1 MAVSIAQYVDLLFKK
16 LQGVAK
22 TANAT
27 VKGASNESIASPAFL
42 RGDIVWMQ
50 SDQIPST
57 AQAVSN
63 ISNARINGNSVQCVA
78 DTTVPPIGGIY
89 PTWLSNVSYWIP
101 QELGATWLPKVF
113 VGPSGAANIQATG
126 TQIFSAGISGV
137 GEYYFDTQ
145 AGVLNFIG
153 ETIPS
158 VLTAGNVVYI
168 SGYEYVGAIGVTNQ
182 PGNLTVGNLSIT
194 STTANRVL
202 YTNNDKFVVTTN
214 NLTFDGASLVLTGT
228 ANVSANVSVG
238 NLYSA
243 GLIDAVGNV
252 NGNNF
257 NVTNALSVNGNAII
271 GGDLVVNGNLTYVN
285 VTDLTVEDPIIGLGR
300 GANDAPLTTNDG
312 KDRGEQ
318 LWYYSGSEKSA
329 FIGYDN
335 SAGNLLAAVD
345 VTIANEIVTVNQF
358 GTWQIGNLYGESALI
373 TGNVDAANISSTG
386 NISAIGNVMAG
397 NVISSGAVI
406 GNVEISGNLTV
417 LNLTVID
424 YFQGNIVNIS
434 NTISAMGTITG
445 GNLVSNAAISA
456 ATTINATGNITG
468 GNLISNAAVS
478 AATTIDATGNITGG
492 NLITTGLASVTGNIT
507 SGNVITVGIANIGTL
522 EVTGTGSITGN
533 ANVGNL
539 STAGQIVAIGNITGG
554 NISAG
559 SGIISTTGNINGGN
573 LNATASITAGTTV
586 IATGNITGGN
596 INSNATFTGV
606 TANISGNVNA
616 GNVNIDTALNVP
628 NVTVSGNILAGN
640 VNSNAAVTGVTIT
653 ASGNLV
659 GSNANITNGVY
670 SATVDATGNITGGNI
685 ITAGLTSTGTLE
697 TAGNALI
704 GGNLI
709 VQGNITYIN
718 IDDLRVEDPIIILG
732 TGPNGAPLIVDDGK
746 DRGIYMEYFETGL
759 GNAFVG
765 FKNSSG
771 NMVIANNVEFTAND
785 VVGINSYGTLEAG
798 NLYIQSAVST
808 GNVTAGN
815 LTTTGITSTGSLTA
829 STTISATGN
838 ITGGN
843 INTAGNVDATGNVNG
858 TGAVFSGN
866 VTAQHFIGNIDAG
879 GANTNIQFND
889 GDILAGSAAFTFDKT
904 SNAVVATGNITG
916 ANLISN
922 AGIYGNTANI
932 TGNLFAGNVY
942 SGGVIDAV
950 GNITGG
956 NLITAGLITAVGN
969 ITGGNLITVGTANIA
984 TLEVTGT
991 ANVALTATVGNLSTL
1006 GVVSATSNITGGN
1019 LITAGLVSATGNING
1034 GNINT
1039 AGNVTA
1045 NYVIAESGLIGNV
1058 TIDDLNVGNVTAN
1071 GFANVTGNVTGGNL
1085 ITAGLITA
1093 IGNIT
1098 GGNLIT
1104 AGLITVVGN
1113 ILGSGAV
1120 FSGNVTSD
1128 TFIGNIVGNTGTI
1141 GNLTFANTTIS
1152 TQLANGN
1159 ITLSATG
1166 NSFVQI
1172 GGTYGLV
1179 VPAGN
1184 TAQRLAVGNVAGTVR
1199 FNTDVS
1205 RIEVYDGT
1213 EWDQIVSGV
1222 TSQALNGD
1230 GSTVAF
1236 TLDRASTAAAALIM
1250 LNGVVQRPGFAY
1262 DITPSPSTNLIFT
1275 EAPAVGDVIDIRY
1288 L

>member
-22 TANAT
+22 TANST
-27 VKGASNESIASPAFL
+27 VKNASNESIASPAFL
-42 RGDIVWMQ
+42 RGDIIWMQ
-50 SDQIPST
+50 SDDIPST

-63 ISNARINGNSVQCVA
+63 ISNARINGNSVECIA
-78 DTTVPPIGGIY
+78 DNTVPPIGGIY

-101 QELGATWLPKVF
+101 QEFGSTWLPKIY

-126 TQIFSAGISGV
+126 TQIFAAGIGGV

-202 YTNNDKFVVTTN
+202 YTNNDNFVVTN
-214 NLTFDGASLVLTGT
+214 NSLTFDGASLVLTGT
-228 ANVSANVSVG
+228 ANVSANLFAG
-238 NLYSA
+238 NVYS
-243 GLIDAVGNV
+243 GGVIDAVGDV

-257 NVTNALSVNGNAII
+257 NVTNELSVTGNAII

-285 VTDLTVEDPIIGLGR
+285 VTDLNVEDPIIGLGR
-300 GANDAPLTTNDG
+300 GANNTPLTINDG

-329 FIGYDN
+329 FIGYDD
-335 SAGNLLAAVD
+335 STGNLLAAVD

-386 NISAIGNVMAG
+386 NILAIGNVMAG

-456 ATTINATGNITG
+456 ATTIDATGNITG
-468 GNLISNAAVS
+468 GNLASNAAIS
-478 AATTIDATGNITGG
+478 AATTVDAVGNITGG
-492 NLITTGLASVTGNIT
+492 NLITTGV
-507 SGNVITVGIANIGTL
+507 
-522 EVTGTGSITGN
+522 
-533 ANVGNL
+533 
-539 STAGQIVAIGNITGG
+539 
-554 NISAG
+554 
-559 SGIISTTGNINGGN
+559 
-573 LNATASITAGTTV
+573 
-586 IATGNITGGN
+586 
-596 INSNATFTGV
+596 
-606 TANISGNVNA
+606 
-616 GNVNIDTALNVP
+616 
-628 NVTVSGNILAGN
+628 
-640 VNSNAAVTGVTIT
+640 
-653 ASGNLV
+653 
-659 GSNANITNGVY
+659 
-670 SATVDATGNITGGNI
+670 
-685 ITAGLTSTGTLE
+685 TSTDTLE
-697 TAGNALI
+697 TTGNALI

-709 VQGNITYIN
+709 VNGNITYIN

-732 TGPNGAPLIVDDGK
+732 TGPNGAPLTVDDGL
-746 DRGIYMEYFETGL
+746 DRGIYMEYYTTGL

-771 NMVIANNVEFTAND
+771 NMVIANDVAFTAND
-785 VVGINSYGTLEAG
+785 VVGINAYGTLEAG

-808 GNVTAGN
+808 GNVT
-815 LTTTGITSTGSLTA
+815 
-829 STTISATGN
+829 
-838 ITGGN
+838 
-843 INTAGNVDATGNVNG
+843 
-858 TGAVFSGN
+858 
-866 VTAQHFIGNIDAG
+866 
-879 GANTNIQFND
+879 
-889 GDILAGSAAFTFDKT
+889 
-904 SNAVVATGNITG
+904 G
-916 ANLISN
+916 ANLITN

-956 NLITAGLITAVGN
+956 NILSNGIVKLSNGAVLKDTEFQAIAFGNLAGQTTQGQYSVAVGYSAGSINQGLSAVAVGVNAGLENQGSIGVAVGEGAGTLSQGVGAIAVGGEAGYSNQGDNAIAIGVYAANSFQGNNSIAIGTYAGYDNQGNNSIELNATGANLNQTRANTFTVAPVRNDVANVSQVLFYNNTSKEITYGNTISIAGN
-969 ITGGNLITVGTANIA
+969 IAGGNLIT
-984 TLEVTGT
+984 
-991 ANVALTATVGNLSTL
+991 S
-1006 GVVSATSNITGGN
+1006 
-1019 LITAGLVSATGNING
+1019 
-1034 GNINT
+1034 
-1039 AGNVTA
+1039 
-1045 NYVIAESGLIGNV
+1045 
-1058 TIDDLNVGNVTAN
+1058 
-1071 GFANVTGNVTGGNL
+1071 
-1085 ITAGLITA
+1085 
-1093 IGNIT
+1093 
-1098 GGNLIT
+1098 
-1104 AGLITVVGN
+1104 GLITVVGN
-1113 ILGSGAV
+1113 IIGSGAV

-1128 TFIGNIVGNTGTI
+1128 TFIGNIIGNSGTV
-1141 GNLTFANTTIS
+1141 GNLTFGNTTIS
-1152 TQLANGN
+1152 TQLDNGN
-1159 ITLSATG
+1159 ITLAATG

-1179 VPAGN
+1179 VPVGT
-1184 TAQRLAVGNVAGTVR
+1184 TAQRLATGNLTGTVR

-1222 TSQALNGD
+1222 TNQILNGD

-1236 TLDRASTAAAALIM
+1236 VLDRASTSAAALIM
-1250 LNGVVQRPGFAY
+1250 LNGVVQLPGSAY
-1262 DITPSPSTNLIFT
+1262 EITPSPGTNLVFT
-1275 EAPAVGDVIDIRY
+1275 EAPAVGDTIDIRY

>member
-126 TQIFSAGISGV
+126 TQIFAAGISGV

-202 YTNNDKFVVTTN
+202 YTNNDNFVVTTN
-214 NLTFDGASLVLTGT
+214 NLTFDGSSLVLTGT

-257 NVTNALSVNGNAII
+257 NVTNALSVTGNAII

-285 VTDLTVEDPIIGLGR
+285 VTDLNVEDPIIGLGR
-300 GANDAPLTTNDG
+300 GANNAPLTTNDG

-335 SAGNLLAAVD
+335 STGNLLAAVD

-386 NISAIGNVMAG
+386 NILAIGNVMAG
-397 NVISSGAVI
+397 NVISLGAVI
-406 GNVEISGNLTV
+406 GNVEITGNLTV
-417 LNLTVID
+417 ANLTVID

-434 NTISAMGTITG
+434 NTISAMGTISG

-478 AATTIDATGNITGG
+478 AATTVDATGNITGG

-507 SGNVITVGIANIGTL
+507 SGNITTVGIANIGTL

-559 SGIISTTGNINGGN
+559 SGIISTTGNIDGGN
-573 LNATASITAGTTV
+573 LNATAGITAGTTV
-586 IATGNITGGN
+586 I
-596 INSNATFTGV
+596 
-606 TANISGNVNA
+606 
-616 GNVNIDTALNVP
+616 
-628 NVTVSGNILAGN
+628 
-640 VNSNAAVTGVTIT
+640 
-653 ASGNLV
+653 
-659 GSNANITNGVY
+659 
-670 SATVDATGNITGGNI
+670 ATGNITGGNI

-1006 GVVSATSNITGGN
+1006 GVVSAT
-1019 LITAGLVSATGNING
+1019 
-1034 GNINT
+1034 
-1039 AGNVTA
+1039 GNV
-1045 NYVIAESGLIGNV
+1045 
-1058 TIDDLNVGNVTAN
+1058 
-1071 GFANVTGNVTGGNL
+1071 
-1085 ITAGLITA
+1085 
-1093 IGNIT
+1093 T

-1113 ILGSGAV
+1113 IIGSGAV

-1159 ITLSATG
+1159 IALSATG

-1222 TSQALNGD
+1222 TSQTLNGD

-1236 TLDRASTAAAALIM
+1236 TLDRASTSAAALIM

-1262 DITPSPSTNLIFT
+1262 DMTPSPSTNLIFT

>member
-126 TQIFSAGISGV
+126 TQIFAAGISGV

-202 YTNNDKFVVTTN
+202 YTNNDNFVVTTN
-214 NLTFDGASLVLTGT
+214 NLTFDGSSLVLTGT

-257 NVTNALSVNGNAII
+257 NVTNALSVTGNAII

-285 VTDLTVEDPIIGLGR
+285 VTDLNVEDPIIGLGR
-300 GANDAPLTTNDG
+300 GANNAPLTTNDG

-335 SAGNLLAAVD
+335 STGNLLAAVD

-386 NISAIGNVMAG
+386 NILAIGNVMAG
-397 NVISSGAVI
+397 NVISLGAVI
-406 GNVEISGNLTV
+406 GNVEITGNLTV
-417 LNLTVID
+417 ANLTVID

-434 NTISAMGTITG
+434 NTISAMGTISG

-478 AATTIDATGNITGG
+478 AATTVDATGNITGG

-507 SGNVITVGIANIGTL
+507 SGNITTVGIANIGTL

-559 SGIISTTGNINGGN
+559 SGIISTTGNIDGGN
-573 LNATASITAGTTV
+573 LNATAGITAGTTV
-586 IATGNITGGN
+586 I
-596 INSNATFTGV
+596 
-606 TANISGNVNA
+606 
-616 GNVNIDTALNVP
+616 
-628 NVTVSGNILAGN
+628 
-640 VNSNAAVTGVTIT
+640 
-653 ASGNLV
+653 
-659 GSNANITNGVY
+659 
-670 SATVDATGNITGGNI
+670 ATGNITGGNI

-771 NMVIANNVEFTAND
+771 NMVIANNVKFTAND

-932 TGNLFAGNVY
+932 TGNLFAGNVH

-1006 GVVSATSNITGGN
+1006 GVVSAT
-1019 LITAGLVSATGNING
+1019 
-1034 GNINT
+1034 
-1039 AGNVTA
+1039 GNV
-1045 NYVIAESGLIGNV
+1045 
-1058 TIDDLNVGNVTAN
+1058 
-1071 GFANVTGNVTGGNL
+1071 
-1085 ITAGLITA
+1085 
-1093 IGNIT
+1093 T

-1113 ILGSGAV
+1113 IIGSGAV

-1159 ITLSATG
+1159 IALSATG

-1222 TSQALNGD
+1222 TSQTLNGD

-1236 TLDRASTAAAALIM
+1236 TLDRASTSAAALIM

-1262 DITPSPSTNLIFT
+1262 DMTPSPSTNLIFT